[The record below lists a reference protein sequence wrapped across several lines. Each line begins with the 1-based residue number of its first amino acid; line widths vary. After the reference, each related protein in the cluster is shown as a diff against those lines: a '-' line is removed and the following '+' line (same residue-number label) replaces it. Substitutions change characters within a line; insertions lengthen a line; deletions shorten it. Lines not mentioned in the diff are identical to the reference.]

1 MYRTQSK
8 PEVRRKKPKEVD
20 WGFVGF
26 VSFFAVTTGLAVLN
40 MVVASRNAAALRTCA
55 SRGGTVRT
63 TYILNGGYPTPVST
77 PISTCEGAR

>member
-40 MVVASRNAAALRTCA
+40 MVVASRNATALRTCT

-63 TYILNGGYPTPVST
+63 TYVMNGGHLIPL
-77 PISTCEGAR
+77 STCEGAR

>member
-8 PEVRRKKPKEVD
+8 PEVRKKEPKGIN
-20 WGFVGF
+20 WGLVGF
-26 VSFFAVTTGLAVLN
+26 ASIFVATTGLAVLN

-63 TYILNGGYPTPVST
+63 TYVLNGGQLT
-77 PISTCEGAR
+77 PISTCEGATR